1 MALPKDGC
9 PLLVCWG
16 FSPTHKIPQ
25 TTVHQSLTEELTTC
39 FALPC
44 QRKSSRGDDGTLVET
59 SNVWS
64 VFLSLYKL
72 NRSANVTS
80 MWTLQI
86 YIETLV
92 CRWKDGW
99 MDGWGV
105 PTTRHFKRKG
115 LCVNS
120 VKIDSI
126 RTQEPMGP
134 EVRKVFFPPATIKQ
148 SKNFNLTGVTSFASV
163 CFVCRAVVNT
173 FSACSFQIWPP
184 APLDLYTVPSAL
196 SAIKEDCSAQ
206 RHLLN

>member
-99 MDGWGV
+99 MDGAFPPLDTSRG
-105 PTTRHFKRKG
+105 RD
-115 LCVNS
+115 S
-120 VKIDSI
+120 VWTLLRLTASGHKSPWDQKSG
-126 RTQEPMGP
+126 RF
-134 EVRKVFFPPATIKQ
+134 FFPLPQ
-148 SKNFNLTGVTSFASV
+148 SNNQKTLTWQGWHLLHP
-163 CFVCRAVVNT
+163 C
-173 FSACSFQIWPP
+173 
-184 APLDLYTVPSAL
+184 AL
-196 SAIKEDCSAQ
+196 SVVPWWTHSQLVHFRFDLP
-206 RHLLN
+206 LLSTSTPYRLRSRL